1 MKYFGWIPNLRGR
14 LSFSTIGSSTIP
26 YESEDTDR
34 TEYKI
39 ITQDRT
45 LNDSA
50 LPRFIRKPIFEYRK
64 SPIRKVLIKAYT
76 SGIFKK
82 KRLEKMLF
90 NSGDFQFVFF
100 QNKNE
105 STDERISGSIY
116 VISKDI
122 VGLNFLEYES
132 ILSLMLEDNKSAT
145 DVISLLEKSSVFYS
159 KFLLERNGLTVFSD
173 VTLKKIKMECLKW
186 DKSTDYKT
194 FKLKAVSQLYYFL
207 KDMCHQH
214 QHHDSKADML
224 LPVIESDK
232 PQVEAINHL
241 GEKIFKS
248 LYRVV
253 LKMRRTHT
261 AKDYYSMRGI
271 ISYINSF
278 RSIVLKIKG
287 CEALANK
294 YEKEGDEGIISS
306 IDAKSQSLLFI
317 EEKKSKFWLSMPSI
331 GSLSIA
337 TMALLFA
344 FSSLIVNVN
353 RSLETPFKFTVSK
366 SYYDFVNF
374 ILDKPCEI
382 FVFVG
387 AIYFGFFLWKS
398 NKYNSS
404 KLRSDLMRI
413 VYAIGMRKL
422 IAIVCISIGGLS
434 ALLGVIYIDLIEFE
448 TMKSTIIDLANWN
461 WN

>member
-26 YESEDTDR
+26 YESEDTDK

-39 ITQDRT
+39 ITQERT

-76 SGIFKK
+76 SGICKK
-82 KRLEKMLF
+82 KSLEKMLF

-105 STDERISGSIY
+105 STDDRISGSIY
-116 VISKDI
+116 VVSKCIDE
-122 VGLNFLEYES
+122 LNFLEYKS
-132 ILSLMLEDNKSAT
+132 TLSSMLQDNEGAT
-145 DVISLLEKSSVFYS
+145 NVISLLENNSVFHS
-159 KFLLERNGLTVFSD
+159 KFLLERNGITEFSD
-173 VTLKKIKMECLKW
+173 VTLKKIAVDCLKW
-186 DKSTDYKT
+186 DKKTEHKT
-194 FKLKAVSQLYYFL
+194 FILKAVSQLYYFL

-224 LPVIESDK
+224 LPLLPSDESQED
-232 PQVEAINHL
+232 AIKHL

-271 ISYINSF
+271 LSYIDSF
-278 RSIVLKIKG
+278 RRVVEEING
-287 CEALANK
+287 CEKLAKK
-294 YEKEGDEGIISS
+294 YDKKGDEGIISS

-317 EEKKSKFWLSMPSI
+317 EEKKSKFWLSTPSI

-344 FSSLIVNVN
+344 FSSLIINAN
-353 RSLETPFKFTVSK
+353 RSSDNPFKFTVPQ
-366 SYYDFVNF
+366 SYYDFVNYIF
-374 ILDKPCEI
+374 DKPCEI
-382 FVFVG
+382 FAVVG

-398 NKYNSS
+398 NSS

-413 VYAIGMRKL
+413 VYAVGMRKS
-422 IAIVCISIGGLS
+422 IAIVCIFIGIFS
-434 ALLGVIYIDLIEFE
+434 ALLGFIYIDLIDFE
-448 TMKSTIIDLANWN
+448 TMKSTIIYLANWN